1 MSIKKS
7 TDWLRLDNAAKIF
20 PAVTNK
26 KETNTFR
33 VQMEL
38 TGSS

>member
-1 MSIKKS
+1 MSIKS

-26 KETNTFR
+26 KKQIPLEFKWN
-33 VQMEL
+33 
-38 TGSS
+38 